1 MAVPRFVRAYINL
14 QLHLLDYYSAH
25 QVVVDAALVST
36 AGAQVV
42 AALHTLLAAYQTI
55 KAVNPPGPN

>member
-1 MAVPRFVRAYINL
+1 MPVPRFVRMYINL

-25 QVVVDAALVST
+25 QVVVDAALAPT

-42 AALHTLLAAYQTI
+42 AALHTLLAAYTAI
-55 KAVNPPGPN
+55 KAVNPAGPN